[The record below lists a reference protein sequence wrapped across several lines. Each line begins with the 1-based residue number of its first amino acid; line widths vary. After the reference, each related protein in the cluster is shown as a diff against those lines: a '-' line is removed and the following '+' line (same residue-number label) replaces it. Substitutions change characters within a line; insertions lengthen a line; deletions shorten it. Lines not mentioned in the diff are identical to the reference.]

1 MASAILASAT
11 ATAPPYVKQTA
22 GPTGRLAEGAVV
34 GRSRVSGHLAGLRG
48 ASASYARRQACCVVV
63 AAGKSGS
70 DGSVIDK
77 PTTLPG
83 MDVKK
88 QSSKKRPPMY
98 KVLLH
103 NDNNNRREYVVKV
116 LLKVVDGL
124 TMDDAINVMNEA
136 HEHGLALVISC
147 AQSMAEEYCN
157 ALRNNGLVATIEP
170 DA

>member
-1 MASAILASAT
+1 M
-11 ATAPPYVKQTA
+11 
-22 GPTGRLAEGAVV
+22 
-34 GRSRVSGHLAGLRG
+34 
-48 ASASYARRQACCVVV
+48 
-63 AAGKSGS
+63 AAGKSGT
-70 DGSVIDK
+70 DGNVIDR

-98 KVLLH
+98 KLLLH

-124 TMDDAINVMNEA
+124 TMDDAINVMQEA
-136 HEHGLALVISC
+136 HLNGLALVISC

-157 ALRNNGLVATIEP
+157 GLRGNGLVATIEP